1 MTGDL
6 AAGLARFLSEDIGRT
21 VMISDIQPLSAGARR
36 RNIAFDADLGGCVL
50 RLVATLV
57 PGSIQLLP
65 VDVEAGVREL
75 AREHG
80 VPVPHVLAVCTDT
93 GYVEEPFMLSER
105 LDGETVP
112 RRVLRLVQETG
123 IGDLV
128 GEQLGRAMA
137 LLHAIDPE
145 KGSPDLPGSA
155 EDDPAESFLRE
166 AESTVAHFL
175 PDRPVFALALRWLT
189 RHLPAPPDRLTLI
202 HTDIRNGNLIVG
214 PDGIEAILD
223 WEGTQRFG
231 DPMRDAAWPALRM
244 WRFGVDD
251 REFGGFTD
259 RATFVRG
266 YTAAGGD
273 FDEDRFRWWKVACT
287 LAWGTMLAAQAAAFL
302 DGTVPSIVMAASGRR
317 IPEIEWDLLMQ
328 IRPTGSR

>member
-1 MTGDL
+1 MTGDVT
-6 AAGLARFLSEDIGRT
+6 AGLARFLSEDIGRAVT
-21 VMISDIQPLSAGARR
+21 ISDLRPLSAGARR
-36 RNIAFDADLGGCVL
+36 RNVAFDADLGGCVL

-93 GYVEEPFMLSER
+93 GYVGEPFMLSER

-112 RRVLRLVQETG
+112 RRVLRLVRQAG

-128 GEQLGRAMA
+128 GEQLGRAAA

-145 KGSPDLPGSA
+145 QGSPELPGSLV
-155 EDDPAESFLRE
+155 DNPAESFLRE
-166 AESTVAHFL
+166 AESLVARL
-175 PDRPVFALALRWLT
+175 LADRPVFALALRWLT
-189 RHLPAPPDRLTLI
+189 RHLPGPPERLTLV

-214 PDGIEAILD
+214 PEGIEAVLD
-223 WEGTQRFG
+223 WEGAQRFG
-231 DPMRDAAWPALRM
+231 DPMRDTAWSALRM
-244 WRFGVDD
+244 WRFGVDGH
-251 REFGGFTD
+251 EFGGFTD

-266 YTAAGGD
+266 YASAGGD
-273 FDEDRFRWWKVACT
+273 FDADRFRWWKVACT
-287 LAWGTMLAAQAAAFL
+287 LGWGAMLAAQAAAFL

>member
-1 MTGDL
+1 MSEL
-6 AAGLARFLSEDIGRT
+6 ADGLARFLSEDIGRAVT
-21 VMISDIQPLSAGARR
+21 VSAVEPLSAGARR

-65 VDVEAGVREL
+65 VEVEADVREL

-80 VPVPHVLAVCTDT
+80 VPVPQVLAVCGDI
-93 GYVEEPFMLSER
+93 GYAGEPFMLSER
-105 LDGETVP
+105 LEGETVP
-112 RRVLRLVQETG
+112 RRVLRLVQDGELG
-123 IGDLV
+123 GVV

-145 KGSPDLPGSA
+145 QGSPELPGVA
-155 EDDPAESFLRE
+155 QDNPAAAFL
-166 AESTVAHFL
+166 ADAAAAVARFL
-175 PDRPVFALALRWLT
+175 PDRPVFELALRWLA
-189 RHLPAPPDRLTLI
+189 RHLPAAPDRITLV

-214 PDGIEAILD
+214 PDGLRAVLD

-231 DPMRDAAWPALRM
+231 DPMRDAAWSALRM
-244 WRFGVDD
+244 WRFGIDA
-251 REFGGFTD
+251 REFGGFAD
-259 RATFVRG
+259 RDTFMRG
-266 YTAAGGD
+266 YTGAGGE
-273 FDEDRFRWWKVACT
+273 FDTDRFRWWKTACT
-287 LAWGTMLAAQAAAFL
+287 LAWGTMLAGQAAAFL

>member
-1 MTGDL
+1 MSGEL
-6 AAGLARFLSEDIGRT
+6 AEGLARFLSEDIGRAVT
-21 VMISDIQPLSAGARR
+21 ISGVEPLSAGARR

-50 RLVATLV
+50 RMVATLV

-65 VDVEAGVREL
+65 VEVEADVREL

-80 VPVPHVLAVCTDT
+80 VPVPHVLAVCGDI
-93 GYVEEPFMLSER
+93 GYAGEPFMLSER

-112 RRVLRLVQETG
+112 RRVLRLVQEG
-123 IGDLV
+123 GLGAAV

-145 KGSPDLPGSA
+145 QSSPELPGA
-155 EDDPAESFLRE
+155 AVGNPAELLLAE
-166 AESTVAHFL
+166 ADSAVARFL
-175 PDRPVFALALRWLT
+175 PDRPVFALALRWLA
-189 RHLPAPPDRLTLI
+189 RHLPVAPDRLTLV

-214 PDGIEAILD
+214 PDGLRAVLD

-231 DPMRDAAWPALRM
+231 DPMRDAAWSALRM
-244 WRFGVDD
+244 WRFGIDD
-251 REFGGFTD
+251 REFGGFAD
-259 RATFVRG
+259 RDTFVRG
-266 YTAAGGD
+266 YTGAGGE
-273 FDEDRFRWWKVACT
+273 FDADRFRWWKTACT
-287 LAWGTMLAAQAAAFL
+287 LAWGTMLAGQAAAFL

>member
-6 AAGLARFLSEDIGRT
+6 TAGLARFLSEDIGRAVT
-21 VMISDIQPLSAGARR
+21 ISDVQPLSAGARR
-36 RNIAFDADLGGCVL
+36 RNIALDADIGGCVL

-57 PGSIQLLP
+57 PGTIQLLP

-80 VPVPHVLAVCTDT
+80 VPVPHVLAVCTDA
-93 GYVEEPFMLSER
+93 GYAGEPFMLSER

-112 RRVLRLVQETG
+112 RRVLRLVHEAG

-128 GEQLGRAMA
+128 GEQLGRATA

-145 KGSPDLPGSA
+145 KGSSELPGGPVRN
-155 EDDPAESFLRE
+155 PAESFLRE
-166 AESTVAHFL
+166 AESSVARYL
-175 PDRPVFALALRWLT
+175 ADRPVFALALRWLG
-189 RHLPAPPDRLTLI
+189 RHLPAPPERLALV

-214 PDGIEAILD
+214 PGGIEAVLD
-223 WEGTQRFG
+223 WEGAQRFG
-231 DPMRDAAWPALRM
+231 DPMRNTAWSALRM

-251 REFGGFTD
+251 REFGGFTG
-259 RATFVRG
+259 RATYVRG
-266 YTAAGGD
+266 YAAAGGD

-287 LAWGTMLAAQAAAFL
+287 LGWGAMLAAQAASFL